1 MLVISNMEGTAR
13 ENRKRSRE
21 LNPRPTVINERYGDL
36 GKNKVKLKEL
46 DDQLEDAKD
55 NQYDWTNAYTKKCI
69 LESENIF
76 RKDAREFL
84 ENFAGDM
91 MSNPNITE
99 EGKDYF
105 RLLLEFEQRKLTD
118 RINSVDDEISA
129 MTTEIIKVTEEELLE
144 NIVKIS
150 IERENLKKLIDVAE
164 LEFRA
169 QQNEVTS

>member
-1 MLVISNMEGTAR
+1 MEGTAS

-21 LNPRPTVINERYGDL
+21 LNARPTGINERYGDL
-36 GKNKVKLKEL
+36 GKNKVKLTQLE
-46 DDQLEDAKD
+46 DQLDDAKD
-55 NQYDWTNAYTKKCI
+55 NQFDWTNAYTKKCI
-69 LESENIF
+69 LESEIIL

-84 ENFAGDM
+84 ENFAGDI

-105 RLLLEFEQRKLTD
+105 RLLLECEQRKLTN
-118 RINSVDDEISA
+118 RSNSVDDEVSE
-129 MTTEIIKVTEEELLE
+129 MQSEIIKVTEEELLE

-150 IERENLKKLIDVAE
+150 IERENLKKLIDVVAE

-169 QQNEVTS
+169 QQKEVTS